1 MPAAVPT
8 RFALLLHWRRS
19 NPSKPEGALRQ
30 RVQFCDPDGA
40 VMSSAETDF
49 NLRMAPYVRNV
60 VWFNALPLAGEGTY
74 TFRIAVKSG
83 RQWRAAGEA
92 SYELSYQKPVT
103 GQKTRLQ

>member
-1 MPAAVPT
+1 M
-8 RFALLLHWRRS
+8 
-19 NPSKPEGALRQ
+19 LRQ

-49 NLRMAPYVRNV
+49 NLRMAPYFRNV

-83 RQWRAAGEA
+83 RQWRAAGET
-92 SYELSYQKPVT
+92 SYELLYQKPAT